1 MEQLLHQ
8 TVIPEVNRNQNNIT
22 TQDEV
27 VRENTQYTSSE
38 EDSEEEENS
47 VAKNKVDK
55 LPEDED
61 QAELYVQLE
70 EDYYETPKQLSED
83 SEDSDLLS
91 IKKNNS
97 NWKKQREHISIDT
110 ELDEVSDHQDLLSRQ
125 KSDKVPDTING
136 SPKRKNRSQSTTNK
150 QQKRAA
156 SGSTRGGKKW

>member
-27 VRENTQYTSSE
+27 VRENIQHTSSE

-47 VAKNKVDK
+47 KAKNKVDN

-70 EDYYETPKQLSED
+70 S
-83 SEDSDLLS
+83 
-91 IKKNNS
+91 
-97 NWKKQREHISIDT
+97 
-110 ELDEVSDHQDLLSRQ
+110 
-125 KSDKVPDTING
+125 
-136 SPKRKNRSQSTTNK
+136 
-150 QQKRAA
+150 
-156 SGSTRGGKKW
+156 